1 MPAINNVLVARDT
14 MSHLAKR
21 SNWAQREAGV
31 IVVFCIVFIV
41 LVGVIGLFA
50 TVYGSALRS
59 PDNGKAHR
67 LYLNGC
73 SPKPESPAGLMLDSR
88 GDGLE

>member
-31 IVVFCIVFIV
+31 IVVFAIVFIV
-41 LVGVIGLFA
+41 LVGVIGLFISRR
-50 TVYGSALRS
+50 VSSARARRQQMAS
-59 PDNGKAHR
+59 
-67 LYLNGC
+67 
-73 SPKPESPAGLMLDSR
+73 S
-88 GDGLE
+88 

>member
-41 LVGVIGLFA
+41 LVGVIGLFISRRIS
-50 TVYGSALRS
+50 SARARRQQMAS
-59 PDNGKAHR
+59 
-67 LYLNGC
+67 
-73 SPKPESPAGLMLDSR
+73 S
-88 GDGLE
+88 